1 MALEELVNPKGK
13 YPRRKS
19 LQIVFPKPV
28 KHMKVN
34 PSAIDRVKEAGKGL
48 MGDVTIKEV
57 AGGVG
62 GVASTVLIPQYLK
75 LKGWKD
81 VAGSG
86 AVAVGGGLLV
96 RQADKG
102 AGNAFILTGLAVTAL
117 KGVREIVTYAK
128 GKTSRTR
135 KTNTNGKLSAIIP
148 LILSR
153 ISSSFMSSGTF
164 PFITSS
170 KLRSIM
176 VPSALLQGESHPRRT
191 AHPQARHRPLLSS
204 SHNPPGLSFGP
215 YVPLPHG

>member
-1 MALEELVNPKGK
+1 MALEELMLVNPKGK

-48 MGDVTIKEV
+48 MGDVTFKEV

-96 RQADKG
+96 RQADKN
-102 AGNAFILTGLAVTAL
+102 AGNAFILTGMAVTAL

-128 GKTSRTR
+128 GKTSKTR
-135 KTNTNGKLSAIIP
+135 RTNTSGKLSAIDD
-148 LILSR
+148 LGKEFDEILGLGQDE
-153 ISSSFMSSGTF
+153 ID
-164 PFITSS
+164 
-170 KLRSIM
+170 
-176 VPSALLQGESHPRRT
+176 ADLLGDMGSLLNGGIADLGEEIVET
-191 AHPQARHRPLLSS
+191 
-204 SHNPPGLSFGP
+204 
-215 YVPLPHG
+215 